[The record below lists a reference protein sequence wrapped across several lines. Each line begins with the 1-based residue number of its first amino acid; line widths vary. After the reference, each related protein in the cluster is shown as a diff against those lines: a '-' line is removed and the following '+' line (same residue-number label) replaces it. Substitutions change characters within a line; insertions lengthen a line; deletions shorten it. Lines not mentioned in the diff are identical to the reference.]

1 MKRFWAMFTKKR
13 IARELDDELQT
24 HLELLAADF
33 AKQGMTREEARL
45 AALRSMGN
53 LAGMKEEYRD
63 ARGLPLLETLLQNI
77 RYAARV
83 LRKNPGFTAV
93 AAFALALGIGANT
106 AIYSLADVMLLHPID
121 IPRLDRV
128 VNVVGTIPGYRL
140 GVASMSPGDF
150 TDFRA
155 QSRTVEQLA
164 CFYEHDVN
172 LTGGGEPEKD
182 LAAYVSADFFEAMQA
197 SPMLGRPFHAA
208 ADYSGLPHVAVLSYR
223 LWEERYGGDPN
234 VVGRTVRINGVP
246 YEIVGVMGREFQY
259 PTAAGLWV
267 PMLLGPPDL
276 TSHDAMF
283 LTAVGRLRPG
293 VSAAEATAEL
303 NVIARGIARRNPRN
317 HEHRGAVAEPMADN
331 INGNAVRPIMTMLMG
346 AALFVLLLASV
357 NVANLQLARVSL
369 RAREIA
375 LRFAVGASRWRIVAQ
390 FLMESVVLSL
400 VGAAAGAL
408 VGVWATKMLRGMVPG
423 EVLRFIPSW
432 GRLGVNFNALLFT
445 LAVGAAAG
453 IVSGIAPALFA
464 SRTQL
469 EEALK
474 EGGRSASG
482 GTRRHRLRN
491 VFVAAQ
497 IVLAMVLLVGAVM
510 MAKGLTL
517 VTEPAPNLDPAHALT
532 LRVTLPPAQY
542 TNETSRRNFA
552 QSVLERVSAI
562 PGVRSAALIRDLPYT
577 NYHYS
582 VSILTEGRPQD
593 HATLMEDETISPA
606 YFETMRLPL
615 VAGRAFDA
623 GDIENEPGVAIVSA
637 SFARREFPHDDPLG
651 KRVRFGPPE
660 ANHSWLT
667 IIGVAGDVRSDPFE
681 RSASGVLY
689 RPIRQMPVDQFCV
702 LVRAANPGGVAAA
715 VVAAIHTVDAELP
728 VYDVMTLEKVFG
740 LQVSPVRMIAS
751 LMGSFGVLALLL
763 SSVGVYSIMAHAV
776 SERRREIGVRVA
788 MGAERRQVV
797 WMFLRQSLWLAGI
810 GMLIGAPAAYGLARL
825 LEGFF
830 FGVHASDAAVFAMA
844 VLVITSSAALASWSA
859 ARRAAGIDP
868 VATLRE
874 E

>member
-1 MKRFWAMFTKKR
+1 MKRFWAVFTKR
-13 IARELDDELQT
+13 RVARELDDELRT
-24 HLELLAADF
+24 HLDLLAADF
-33 AKQGMTREEARL
+33 EKQGMAPGEARL
-45 AALRSMGN
+45 AARRSMGN

-63 ARGLPLLETLLQNI
+63 ARGLPRLEILLQNV

-83 LRKNPGFTAV
+83 LRKNPAFTAV
-93 AAFALALGIGANT
+93 AVFALALGIGANT
-106 AIYSLADVMLLHPID
+106 AIYSLADVFLLRPLD

-140 GVASMSPGDF
+140 GTASMSPGDF
-150 TDFRA
+150 TDFRD
-155 QSRTVEQLA
+155 QSRTVEHLA

-172 LTGGGEPEKD
+172 LTGGGEPEKE
-182 LAAYVSADFFEAMQA
+182 LAAYVSTDFFEAMQVQ
-197 SPMLGRPFHAA
+197 PMLGRLFHAA
-208 ADYSGLPHVAVLSYR
+208 PDYSGLPRVAVLSYR
-223 LWEERYGGDPN
+223 LWQERYGGDPN
-234 VVGRTVRINGVP
+234 VAGKTLRLNGEP
-246 YEIVGVMGREFQY
+246 YEIAGVMGRGFQY

-293 VSAAEATAEL
+293 VSEAEATAEL
-303 NVIARGIARRNPRN
+303 NVVARGIAQRNPRN
-317 HEHRGAVAEPMADN
+317 HDRRGARAEPLADN

-375 LRFAVGASRWRIVAQ
+375 LRFAVGASRWRIVTQ

-408 VGVWATKMLRGMVPG
+408 VAVWATKALRGMVPG
-423 EVLRFIPSW
+423 EVWRFIPSW
-432 GRLGVNFNALLFT
+432 ARLGVNVNALLFT
-445 LAVGAAAG
+445 LAVGTAAG

-474 EGGRSASG
+474 EGGRGASG
-482 GTRRHRLRN
+482 GARRHRLRN

-510 MAKGLTL
+510 MAKGLRL
-517 VTEPAPNLDPAHALT
+517 VMEPAANLDPDHGLT
-532 LRVTLPPAQY
+532 MRVTLPQTQY
-542 TNETSRRNFA
+542 ADVASRRNFA
-552 QSVLERVSAI
+552 QQVLERVSAV

-577 NYHYS
+577 NYHFS
-582 VSILTEGRPQD
+582 GSILTEGRPPD
-593 HATLMEDETISPA
+593 HATLMEDETVSPK
-606 YFETMRLPL
+606 YFSTMGVP
-615 VAGRAFDA
+615 VIAGRAFND
-623 GDIENEPGVAIVSA
+623 GDIENGLGVAIVSA
-637 SFARREFPHDDPLG
+637 SFARREFPGQDPLG

-667 IIGVAGDVRSDPFE
+667 IVGVAGDVRSDPFQ
-681 RSASGVLY
+681 RTAADALY
-689 RPIRQMPVDQFCV
+689 RPMRQMPVDQFCV
-702 LVRAANPGGVAAA
+702 LARAANAGSVAAA

-740 LQVSPVRMIAS
+740 LQVSPVRLIAS

-763 SSVGVYSIMAHAV
+763 SSVGVYSIMAHSV
-776 SERRREIGVRVA
+776 SERKREIGVRVA

-810 GMLIGAPAAYGLARL
+810 GMLIGAPAAFGLAKL
-825 LEGFF
+825 LEGFL
-830 FGVHASDAAVFAMA
+830 FGVHASDVAVFAMA